1 MKADRPSGLGSELTR
16 GVLFF
21 PVTPFDDAGEFNEGA
36 FKQHVELG
44 LKHRPGAVFAACGAG
59 ELHALSL
66 REHAAIAQASVRAV
80 DGRFPVY
87 LGAGGPLPT
96 AISMCEAAAEA
107 GADGV
112 LLLPPYLVSAP
123 QPGLVTYLMQVAES
137 SPIPV
142 IAYARGNAR
151 LTVASALELA
161 GHENVIGLK
170 DGIGDMELV
179 LRMKVAIRKQRPSF
193 IFLNGMPTA
202 ELSAPAFRGLDIPG
216 YSSGVFCFAPEIA
229 GAFWRAL
236 EHGNV
241 SLRDRLLEEFYV
253 PFAGLRDEAPGFAVS
268 LLKAGVTA
276 RGLAVGRVR
285 APLVEPNPDQLRRL
299 MALVDAGLRIVEGV
313 SLETS
318 LA

>member
-1 MKADRPSGLGSELTR
+1 MKADHPSGSGSELIR

-21 PVTPFDDAGEFNEGA
+21 PVTPFDVAGEFNEEA

-44 LKHRPGAVFAACGAG
+44 LKHRPAAVFAACGAG

-66 REHAAIAQASVRAV
+66 REHAAIARVSVRAV
-80 DGRFPVY
+80 AGRLPVY

-96 AISMCEAAAEA
+96 AVSMCEAAAKA

-123 QPGLVTYLMQVAES
+123 QAGLVAYLMQVAES

-151 LTVASALELA
+151 LTVASAVELSR
-161 GHENVIGLK
+161 HDNIIGLK
-170 DGIGDMELV
+170 DGIGDMELM
-179 LRMKVAIRKQRPSF
+179 LRIKVAIRKQRSSF

-202 ELSAPAFRGLDIPG
+202 ELSAAAFRGLDIPT

-236 EHGNV
+236 EQGDDR
-241 SLRDRLLEEFYV
+241 LRDRLLETFYV

-276 RGLAVGRVR
+276 RGLPVGAVR
-285 APLVEPNPDQLRRL
+285 APLVDPNPDQIRRL
-299 MALVDAGLRIVEGV
+299 MALIDEGLAIVQPVSLAAGL
-313 SLETS
+313 
-318 LA
+318 A